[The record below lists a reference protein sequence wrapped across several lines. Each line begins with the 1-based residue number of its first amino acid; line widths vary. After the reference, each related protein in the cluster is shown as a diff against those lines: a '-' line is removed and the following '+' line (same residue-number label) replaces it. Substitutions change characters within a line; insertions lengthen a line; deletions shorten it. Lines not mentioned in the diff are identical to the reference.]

1 MMLWTLEY
9 LLCLMV
15 SALVVHLVDPHVRR
29 LEAWV
34 ENR

>member
-15 SALVVHLVDPHVRR
+15 SALVVRLVDPHVRR

-34 ENR
+34 RNR